1 MDDDPELAAIR
12 ARRLA
17 EMQSQVKHFFFFGS
31 IAYLEVLVQ

>member
-17 EMQSQVKHFFFFGS
+17 EMQSQVKHFFF
-31 IAYLEVLVQ
+31 LEVLLI